1 MSLLPL
7 RSSVELQDREPRLI
21 ELDGQDAEE
30 VFAALSSTT
39 ARTMLSALYEEPHT
53 ASELADI
60 ANTSVQNA
68 QYHLTK
74 FNETGL
80 IEIVDT
86 WYSDRGVEMK
96 VYAPADE
103 SLVVFAGK
111 ERQTSFQKLLSRFV
125 GAVTLLAVASLALG
139 RILRLFGR
147 TGEPG
152 TGRNPGDGVTTPGI
166 EGANNTTGP
175 TATSQSPHTTTTD
188 PGQAVDSAGAVLPP
202 ELLFFAGGLFI
213 LLVVAAWWYY

>member
-1 MSLLPL
+1 MSRLLPL
-7 RSSVELQDREPRLI
+7 RSSVKLQNREPRLI
-21 ELDGQDAEE
+21 ELDEQEAEE

-39 ARTMLSALYEEPHT
+39 ARRMLSALYEDPHT

-60 ANTSVQNA
+60 ADTSVQNA

-74 FNETGL
+74 FKEAGL

-86 WYSDRGVEMK
+86 WYSDRGAEMK

-111 ERQTSFQKLLSRFV
+111 ERQTTFQKLLSRFV
-125 GAVTLLAVASLALG
+125 GMIAILAVVSLALG
-139 RILRLFGR
+139 RLLHLFAR

-152 TGRNPGDGVTTPGI
+152 TGQNPSDDITTPGI

-175 TATSQSPHTTTTD
+175 TATPGPPHTTID
-188 PGQAVDSAGAVLPP
+188 PGQAVDSVGATLPP
-202 ELLFFAGGLFI
+202 ELLFFAGGLFV
-213 LLVVAAWWYY
+213 LLVAVVWWHY